1 MRKVAG
7 NLGGPVVLLG
17 IGKAGGGRLHV
28 ELLTCTMVR
37 VVGGLIGV
45 GGHKVLV
52 VGPLTKSIM
61 VILIEIAGLQGIALR
76 FAQGLRRR
84 GIVDAL
90 QVKRTGA
97 S

>member
-17 IGKAGGGRLHV
+17 IGKAGGGRLYV

-61 VILIEIAGLQGIALR
+61 VILIEIAGLQGIA
-76 FAQGLRRR
+76 QGLRRR

>member
-1 MRKVAG
+1 
-7 NLGGPVVLLG
+7 
-17 IGKAGGGRLHV
+17 
-28 ELLTCTMVR
+28 MVR

-61 VILIEIAGLQGIALR
+61 VILIEIAGLQGIA
-76 FAQGLRRR
+76 QGLRRR

>member
-17 IGKAGGGRLHV
+17 IGKAGGGSLYV

-45 GGHKVLV
+45 SGHKVLV

-61 VILIEIAGLQGIALR
+61 VILIEIAGLQGIA
-76 FAQGLRRR
+76 QGLRRR

>member
-1 MRKVAG
+1 MKKVEG
-7 NLGGPVVLLG
+7 DLVGRVVRLG
-17 IGKAGGGRLHV
+17 IGKVGGGRLSG

-61 VILIEIAGLQGIALR
+61 VILIEIADLQGIAKD
-76 FAQGLRRR
+76 LRRR

>member
-17 IGKAGGGRLHV
+17 IGKAGGGSLYV

-61 VILIEIAGLQGIALR
+61 VILIEIAGLQGIA
-76 FAQGLRRR
+76 QGLRRR

>member
-61 VILIEIAGLQGIALR
+61 VILIEIAGLQGIA
-76 FAQGLRRR
+76 QGLRRR